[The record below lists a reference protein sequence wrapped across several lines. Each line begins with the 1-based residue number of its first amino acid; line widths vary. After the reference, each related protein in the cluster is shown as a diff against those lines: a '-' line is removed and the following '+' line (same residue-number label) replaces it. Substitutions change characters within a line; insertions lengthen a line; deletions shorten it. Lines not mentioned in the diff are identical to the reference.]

1 MTQPASTEGAGRI
14 LATAREEAERLGH
27 AQIGTEHL
35 LLALLR
41 ERESLPAA
49 AAALLPKDAENAAKR
64 LMSAGKRGTPP
75 EDGLALSS
83 RARRIMDEA
92 AAEAGRQGGSTITP
106 EHLLTALQGETK
118 GIAAAI
124 LREASGK
131 KKGDHEA
138 PPAAP
143 AEGGA
148 AAVAETADPPVER
161 PVQRERP
168 KDRPKQR
175 ESEPQA
181 QPNSPAEQPPVREEG
196 AERPERSERTERPER
211 PERGD
216 RGERGRGRDRDKQRS
231 AAPAEPS
238 RERRDRKPEGRNAS
252 QGAAV
257 ARSAAPVATPPP
269 EPPPRRVAP
278 VVGDPFRLRMRHILL
293 PAVPAAI
300 WLARQGAEPVLIF
313 AVACLAMLPLSQF
326 LGEATEHLAE
336 RAGPTVGGFLNATF
350 GNAAELI
357 IAIFALQAGLIEL
370 VKASII
376 GSILGNLLL
385 ILGLSLMAA
394 GMKKHLFTFNR
405 TAAGMAGAT
414 LALAVAALVFPAL
427 FHTTHPDAAAL
438 VELHLSEAVAIVLG
452 VVYLFSL
459 LFSLRTHRRLLG
471 GDPHPTVHPVWGVP
485 LAVTVL
491 ALSTVGIAV
500 ISEILVR
507 AIGPMTEGGLLSET
521 FLGLIIIP
529 VIGNAAEHASA
540 VAVARKGKVDLA
552 LQIALGSSTQVALFV
567 APVLV
572 GVGLLVGVDM
582 NLVFTPFQVLA
593 LALATGVS
601 ALITL
606 DGESHWF
613 EGLQLLALYVLVGIA
628 AYFI

>member
-1 MTQPASTEGAGRI
+1 MTEPASTEGAGRI

-41 ERESLPAA
+41 ERESLPPDAA
-49 AAALLPKDAENAAKR
+49 AQLPKDVENAGKR
-64 LMSAGKRGTPP
+64 LMSAGKRGAPP
-75 EDGLALSS
+75 EEGLALSS

-92 AAEAGRQGGSTITP
+92 AAEAGRRGGTAITA
-106 EHLLTALQGETK
+106 EHLLVALQGENK

-131 KKGDHEA
+131 KKGDRGGR
-138 PPAAP
+138 PQGDGPAAP
-143 AEGGA
+143 EK
-148 AAVAETADPPVER
+148 
-161 PVQRERP
+161 PVQRERQR
-168 KDRPKQR
+168 DRQR
-175 ESEPQA
+175 EKAGEDPA
-181 QPNSPAEQPPVREEG
+181 PETVEEAATDAPVPAER
-196 AERPERSERTERPER
+196 AERPER
-211 PERGD
+211 PERG
-216 RGERGRGRDRDKQRS
+216 ERARGRDREKRGSGSGSGTADRG
-231 AAPAEPS
+231 
-238 RERRDRKPEGRNAS
+238 RERRDRKPEGKAPP
-252 QGAAV
+252 
-257 ARSAAPVATPPP
+257 AAPPPRRGGPP
-269 EPPPRRVAP
+269 EPPAPPDKPLPRRVAP
-278 VVGDPFRLRMRHILL
+278 VVGDPFRIRLRHLL
-293 PAVPAAI
+293 LAAVPAAI
-300 WLARQGAEPVLIF
+300 WLARQDAAPAIVF
-313 AVACLAMLPLSQF
+313 AVACLAVLPLAQY

-336 RAGPTVGGFLNATF
+336 RTGPTIGGFLNATF

-394 GMKKHLFTFNR
+394 GMNKPLFAFNR
-405 TAAGMAGAT
+405 TAAGMAGAM

-427 FHTTHPDAAAL
+427 LHATHPEPSRL
-438 VELHLSEAVAIVLG
+438 MELHLSEAVAVVLG
-452 VVYLFSL
+452 VVYLLSL

-485 LAVTVL
+485 RALAVL
-491 ALSTVGIAV
+491 AASTVGIAV
-500 ISEILVR
+500 VSEILVQ
-507 AIGPMTEGGLLSET
+507 AIGPLTEGGLFSQA

-540 VAVARKGKVDLA
+540 IVVARKGKVDLA
-552 LQIALGSSTQVALFV
+552 IQIAMGSGTQVALFV

-572 GVGLLVGVDM
+572 GVGLLMGVDM
-582 NLVFTPFQVLA
+582 NLVFTPFEVLA

-613 EGLQLLALYVLVGIA
+613 EGVQLVALYVLVGIA

>member
-1 MTQPASTEGAGRI
+1 MTEPAPTEGAGRI

-41 ERESLPAA
+41 ERDSLPPG
-49 AAALLPKDAENAAKR
+49 AAALLPKDADNAAKR
-64 LMSAGKRGTPP
+64 LMSAGKRGAPP

-92 AAEAGRQGGSTITP
+92 AAEATRRGGSTITP

-131 KKGDHEA
+131 KKGDRPAPSDAEAVSEA
-138 PPAAP
+138 PAALEAVTAP
-143 AEGGA
+143 AVRPPRERQKDRSRQREQEGQ
-148 AAVAETADPPVER
+148 AETASPAPSAPRQERQER
-161 PVQRERP
+161 PER
-168 KDRPKQR
+168 
-175 ESEPQA
+175 
-181 QPNSPAEQPPVREEG
+181 
-196 AERPERSERTERPER
+196 AERPERQ
-211 PERGD
+211 
-216 RGERGRGRDRDKQRS
+216 ERGRGRDRDKPRGASTATPDQGRDRRERKQEGRTIAPES
-231 AAPAEPS
+231 LEATPVPAE
-238 RERRDRKPEGRNAS
+238 AL
-252 QGAAV
+252 
-257 ARSAAPVATPPP
+257 
-269 EPPPRRVAP
+269 PRRVAP
-278 VVGDPFRLRMRHILL
+278 VVGDPFRLRVRHLL
-293 PAVPAAI
+293 LAAVPATL
-300 WLARQGAEPVLIF
+300 WLARQGADPVLLFVI
-313 AVACLAMLPLSQF
+313 ACLAIVPLSQY

-350 GNAAELI
+350 GNAAEVI

-385 ILGLSLMAA
+385 ILGLSLVAA
-394 GMKKHLFTFNR
+394 GMNKKLFAFNQ
-405 TAAGMAGAT
+405 TATAMAGSM

-427 FHTTHPDAAAL
+427 FHATHPDAL
-438 VELHLSEAVAIVLG
+438 RLRELHLSEAVAIVLG
-452 VVYLFSL
+452 VVYLLSL

-471 GDPHPTVHPVWGVP
+471 GDPHPTVHPVWGMP
-485 LAVTVL
+485 RALGVL
-491 ALSTVGIAV
+491 ALSTVGVAV
-500 ISEILVR
+500 MSEILVST
-507 AIGPMTEGGLLSET
+507 IGSITEGGMLSQA
-521 FLGLIIIP
+521 FLGLIVIP

-540 VAVARKGKVDLA
+540 VSVARKGKVDLA
-552 LQIALGSSTQVALFV
+552 LQIAQGSSTQVALFV
-567 APVLV
+567 APLLV
-572 GVGLLVGVDM
+572 GVGVVLGIDM

-613 EGLQLLALYVLVGIA
+613 EGVQLLGLYVLVGIA

>member
-1 MTQPASTEGAGRI
+1 MTEPASTEGAGRI

-41 ERESLPAA
+41 ERESLPAE
-49 AAALLPKDAENAAKR
+49 AAALLPKDADNAAKR

-92 AAEAGRQGGSTITP
+92 AAVAGRQGGSTITP

-131 KKGDHEA
+131 KKGDRDA
-138 PPAAP
+138 PPAFA
-143 AEGGA
+143 AEGEVA
-148 AAVAETADPPVER
+148 AEEAADPP
-161 PVQRERP
+161 
-168 KDRPKQR
+168 
-175 ESEPQA
+175 
-181 QPNSPAEQPPVREEG
+181 
-196 AERPERSERTERPER
+196 AERPAPRERAKDRQKPRGPEPQGQPAAPSEQPSARAERGERP
-211 PERGD
+211 
-216 RGERGRGRDRDKQRS
+216 ERGRGRDRDKSRGT
-231 AAPAEPS
+231 APTES
-238 RERRDRKPEGRNAS
+238 VRERRDRKPEGRIAPPDP
-252 QGAAV
+252 AV
-257 ARSAAPVATPPP
+257 ARSGAAAPVTSPPP

-278 VVGDPFRLRMRHILL
+278 TVGDPFRLRIRHLLL
-293 PAVPAAI
+293 PAVPAAF
-300 WLARQGAEPVLIF
+300 WLARQGAEPWLVF
-313 AVACLAMLPLSQF
+313 AVACLAILPLSQF

-336 RAGPTVGGFLNATF
+336 RTGPTVGGFLNATF

-405 TAAGMAGAT
+405 TAAGMAGAM

-427 FHTTHPDAAAL
+427 FHATHPDATLL

-485 LAVTVL
+485 LAMAVL
-491 ALSTVGIAV
+491 TLSTVGIA
-500 ISEILVR
+500 IMSEILVH
-507 AIGPMTEGGLLSET
+507 AIGPMTEGGLLSQT

-540 VAVARKGKVDLA
+540 VVVARKGKVDLA

-572 GVGLLVGVDM
+572 GVGILIGVDM

-613 EGLQLLALYVLVGIA
+613 EGVQLLALYVLVGIA

>member
-1 MTQPASTEGAGRI
+1 MTEPEATEGAGRI

-41 ERESLPAA
+41 ERESLSADAA
-49 AAALLPKDAENAAKR
+49 AHLPKDADNAAKR
-64 LMSAGKRGTPP
+64 LMSAGKRGAPP

-83 RARRIMDEA
+83 RARRILDEA

-131 KKGDHEA
+131 KKGDRAAPQATSPEAVLVVDEAVA
-138 PPAAP
+138 PPA
-143 AEGGA
+143 
-148 AAVAETADPPVER
+148 ER
-161 PVQRERP
+161 PVPREPQRERQ
-168 KDRPKQR
+168 KQR
-175 ESEPQA
+175 TPEPQA
-181 QPNSPAEQPPVREEG
+181 QPPAR
-196 AERPERSERTERPER
+196 AERP
-211 PERGD
+211 
-216 RGERGRGRDRDKQRS
+216 ERGRGRDRDKPR
-231 AAPAEPS
+231 ATPPAEQG
-238 RERRDRKPEGRNAS
+238 RERRDRRPEGRDVGPAATAA
-252 QGAAV
+252 QGGAAV
-257 ARSAAPVATPPP
+257 STATPPP

-278 VVGDPFRLRMRHILL
+278 VVGDPFRIRMRHLL
-293 PAVPAAI
+293 LAAVPAGI
-300 WLARQGAEPVLIF
+300 WLARQGAEPVLVF
-313 AVACLAMLPLSQF
+313 AVACLAILPLSQF

-336 RAGPTVGGFLNATF
+336 RTGPTVGGFLNATF
-350 GNAAELI
+350 GNAAEVI
-357 IAIFALQAGLIEL
+357 ISIFALRAGLIEL

-394 GMKKHLFTFNR
+394 GMKKNMFSFNR
-405 TAAGMAGAT
+405 TAAGMAGAM

-427 FHTTHPDAAAL
+427 FHSTHPEAAL
-438 VELHLSEAVAIVLG
+438 LRELHLSEAVAIVLG
-452 VVYLFSL
+452 AVYLLSL
-459 LFSLRTHRRLLG
+459 VFSLRTHRRLLG
-471 GDPHPTVHPVWGVP
+471 GEPHPTLHPVWGVP
-485 LAVTVL
+485 RALGVL
-491 ALSTVGIAV
+491 ALSTAGIAV
-500 ISEILVR
+500 MSEILVHE
-507 AIGPMTEGGLLSET
+507 IQPMTAGGLLSES

-540 VAVARKGKVDLA
+540 VVVARKGKVDLA

-567 APVLV
+567 AP
-572 GVGLLVGVDM
+572 LLVLIGVMMGVDM
-582 NLVFTPFQVLA
+582 NLVFTNFQVLA

-613 EGLQLLALYVLVGIA
+613 EGVQLLALYALVGIA